1 MNWME
6 LAWPMLASASLIVAL
21 AHAVIWIARPGQ
33 RVHLALSFAAASVAA
48 LALLELASYAA
59 RLPAEIAT
67 YLRWMHLP
75 VTVMVVSLLYILH
88 RWFGLGSVRIAYGA
102 AALRL
107 LALAV
112 NFLVGD
118 NLNFLAVTD
127 VGRSVWFGVPVSHP
141 IGVTNPAV
149 ALGQL
154 SNVLVLVYI
163 GQTILHAVRQPR
175 PDRRAALI
183 VAGSWFVLM
192 GIMVA
197 SAVLMVF
204 GLPRPPLVA
213 ASGFLLVVVTTS
225 YCLVSELIR
234 SQRMVME
241 LQESELRRLRSEQ
254 EVATERACLAHMSRV
269 TTLGELS
276 GSLVHELNQPLAAI
290 LSNAQAAQ
298 RLLRRDA
305 VDVPEIQEIVADII
319 DNDRRAS
326 EVIGRMRGFL
336 RKETYAHAP
345 VAVNEIVSDCV
356 RMMRSEL
363 HDQRVTLELDLAEDV
378 PACMGDRVQ
387 LQQVLVNLIMNGCDA
402 MQSST
407 AAAVL
412 GIRTRP
418 WQGGARVEVTDA
430 GSGIPEGRQEQIF
443 SPFETTKASGLG
455 MGLAV
460 CRTII
465 RAHGGTIEAENV
477 PPKGARVSF
486 NLPPQG

>member
-1 MNWME
+1 
-6 LAWPMLASASLIVAL
+6 
-21 AHAVIWIARPGQ
+21 
-33 RVHLALSFAAASVAA
+33 
-48 LALLELASYAA
+48 
-59 RLPAEIAT
+59 
-67 YLRWMHLP
+67 
-75 VTVMVVSLLYILH
+75 
-88 RWFGLGSVRIAYGA
+88 
-102 AALRL
+102 
-107 LALAV
+107 
-112 NFLVGD
+112 
-118 NLNFLAVTD
+118 
-127 VGRSVWFGVPVSHP
+127 
-141 IGVTNPAV
+141 
-149 ALGQL
+149 
-154 SNVLVLVYI
+154 
-163 GQTILHAVRQPR
+163 
-175 PDRRAALI
+175 
-183 VAGSWFVLM
+183 
-192 GIMVA
+192 
-197 SAVLMVF
+197 
-204 GLPRPPLVA
+204 
-213 ASGFLLVVVTTS
+213 
-225 YCLVSELIR
+225 
-234 SQRMVME
+234 
-241 LQESELRRLRSEQ
+241 
-254 EVATERACLAHMSRV
+254 MSRV